1 MKFKHRLEAMRG
13 RLFKCPGTAEQ
24 EVSLEEVTVEEDERS
39 CLLPKRPGLGRLFPV
54 SHLRDVL
61 SFSTEDPDADHA
73 CLGKWQRLEP
83 PLGTCSSCVRYVA
96 FSWNLLFSILGL
108 LTLAVGVWGLLDKES
123 LLGEHVGL
131 LGTDPM
137 LFLALVGLAVSTLSL
152 AGCAGALYANIC
164 LLKFFTGGVL
174 TFVAM
179 ELLGGLLLYTL
190 RHRIKDSLRDTMLLA
205 VLRYQDD
212 LDLQF
217 LMDEIQTGL
226 QCCGVESYLDWETN
240 LYFNCSSPGVQ
251 ACGVPASCCLEP
263 LGNGTIANSQC
274 GFGALGLVASV
285 AAGTISL
292 GGCLPQ
298 VTRWLNSHVGVIG
311 SYFACLLA
319 VEVGSLLLAT
329 KLLVDVALARAAI
342 QMTRGTS
349 LDPGHTGPMGT

>member
-13 RLFKCPGTAEQ
+13 RLFGRPGTSEQ
-24 EVSLEEVTVEEDERS
+24 EVSLGEVTVEEDESS
-39 CLLPKRPGLGRLFPV
+39 CLLPKSPGLGRLFPV

-61 SFSTEDPDADHA
+61 SFSAEDPDTDDA

-83 PLGTCSSCVRYVA
+83 PLGTWSSCVRYVA

-123 LLGEHVGL
+123 LLGERVGL

-152 AGCAGALYANIC
+152 AGCAGALYANVC

-174 TFVAM
+174 TFMAM
-179 ELLGGLLLYTL
+179 ELLGGLLLYAL

-212 LDLQF
+212 LDLRF

-226 QCCGVESYLDWETN
+226 QCCGVESYRDWETN
-240 LYFNCSSPGVQ
+240 LSPGVQ

-274 GFGALGLVASV
+274 GFGTLGTAASV

-329 KLLVDVALARAAI
+329 KLLVDVALAHAAI
-342 QMTRGTS
+342 QTTRGTS
-349 LDPGHTGPMGT
+349 PDPGLTGEMGT